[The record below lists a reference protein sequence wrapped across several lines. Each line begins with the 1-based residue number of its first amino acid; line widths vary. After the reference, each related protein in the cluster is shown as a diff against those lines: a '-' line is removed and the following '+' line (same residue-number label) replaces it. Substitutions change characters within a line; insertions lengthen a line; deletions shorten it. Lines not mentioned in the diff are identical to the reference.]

1 MSFEQKNN
9 QEQEFNL
16 LLNKFNEKLNKV
28 KFDLENGG
36 EYIIKEHCIEI
47 RRQVQLAKE
56 QILL

>member
-28 KFDLENGG
+28 KFDF
-36 EYIIKEHCIEI
+36 
-47 RRQVQLAKE
+47 
-56 QILL
+56 